1 MEIIFWRH
9 YALKGAGDFL
19 DTLYQQTATAWS
31 DNLDKTW
38 FEKTKLNQIITIS
51 GYLW

>member
-9 YALKGAGDFL
+9 ALKGAGDFF
-19 DTLYQQTATAWS
+19 DTLYQQKATTWL

-51 GYLW
+51 WYLW